1 MLGALL
7 ILAVIVSLA
16 VTCASVAVPVVL
28 RLIASTPTT
37 ISNVATAA
45 TREAANT
52 PTSADWSTFESG
64 DGGFQLDMPG
74 VIGSSH
80 GYFINDFSGMGADLS
95 YSGGPLSSPLQR
107 READLSVS
115 ILFSTKITDR
125 NICPQ
130 GGVAVMIGSG
140 SDRIPAWVR
149 DEGRSVVLNLVLN
162 GRAIQITLASRD
174 NTQPVLAQYG
184 DIWRHML
191 ATFAPLPGVQHL
203 TTQPCG

>member
-1 MLGALL
+1 M
-7 ILAVIVSLA
+7 LAVIVSLV
-16 VTCASVAVPVVL
+16 VTCTSVAVPVVL

-37 ISNVATAA
+37 ISNVATVA

-52 PTSADWSTFESG
+52 PTSADWSTFESW
-64 DGGFQLDMPG
+64 DGGFQFDMPG

-80 GYFINDFSGMGADLS
+80 GYFINDFSGFGANYS
-95 YSGGPLSSPLQR
+95 YTGAPLTTPLQR
-107 READLSVS
+107 REAELSMS
-115 ILFSTKITDR
+115 ILFSTKIADR

-130 GGVAVMIGSG
+130 GGAAVMIGSG

-149 DEGRSVVLNLVLN
+149 DEGQTVVLNLVLN
-162 GRAIQITLASRD
+162 GRAIQITLGSRD

-191 ATFAPLPGVQHL
+191 ATFAPLPGVQPL